1 MPSIPAVVAPLA
13 GDLAA
18 AMDVPVITVLMTTVL
33 GFSTAIFPYQVP
45 PLLLGYI
52 WGRCRS
58 GRRAAGRNARRD
70 YRPGSVSVGFC
81 GGAGWGILGDSAF
94 IGSASG

>member
-1 MPSIPAVVAPLA
+1 MALGLITAMPSIPAVVAPLA

-45 PLLLGYI
+45 PLLLGLYM
-52 WGRCRS
+52 GKVPFREGVRL
-58 GRRAAGRNARRD
+58 GATLAAITGLVLFPLDFLWWR
-70 YRPGSVSVGFC
+70 
-81 GGAGWGILGDSAF
+81 WLGYF
-94 IGSASG
+94 G